1 MIFKTPKFGLPFGKK
16 TAVEAD
22 DTVNTE
28 QLADN
33 PDVLADVI
41 LTPMGE
47 NRIVAEAVDIPLPLI
62 DGEDDNEIAEV
73 ADALL
78 TPMGGVNESELT
90 PDVDIS
96 LDAIS
101 NTDEK
106 DEDKMEEVIA
116 QSVQPEAVP
125 ASEEPSLESKEEG
138 GKEEVAEPESKGEG
152 GFLDNLF
159 EQEEESEESPVKN
172 LIASLPDISVDEVL
186 SAVEEV
192 KTLMHEW
199 QSNGTER

>member
-1 MIFKTPKFGLPFGKK
+1 MIFKTPKFGLSFGKK
-16 TAVEAD
+16 AAAKAD
-22 DTVNTE
+22 DAVNTE

-33 PDVLADVI
+33 PDVLADAL

-62 DGEDDNEIAEV
+62 DGEDDKGIAEA

-78 TPMGGVNESELT
+78 TPMGGVNEGGLT
-90 PDVDIS
+90 QDVDIA
-96 LDAIS
+96 LDAAS

-106 DEDKMEEVIA
+106 DEAKMKDVFTQPAE
-116 QSVQPEAVP
+116 PEAV
-125 ASEEPSLESKEEG
+125 ATSEEPSLGSKD
-138 GKEEVAEPESKGEG
+138 EVAEPESKGG
-152 GFLDNLF
+152 DGLLDNLF
-159 EQEEESEESPVKN
+159 EQEDEEEESPVRS

-192 KTLMHEW
+192 KALMHEW
-199 QSNGTER
+199 QSNEAEK